1 MYSAQFEVAAEATT
15 KDCKNLATIKKLENQ
30 QFLPHKSFQCPPPQM
45 PENCIGKSTVFPV
58 K

>member
-1 MYSAQFEVAAEATT
+1 MYSAQFEVPPGATT
-15 KDCKNLATIKKLENQ
+15 KDYKNLATIKKSKNQ

-45 PENCIGKSTVFPV
+45 PENCIGKSTVSPV